1 MGSYNVKRRSFFTW
15 YVTHNGASLD
25 LSGHLGTP
33 FASSRRTAEY
43 YAEYFTRSDNY
54 QAEYGLLLTRR
65 PPYYALPESTAARD
79 SLALVASTIKAISS
93 DTVGLLMLAAWIAT
107 VCFLMIFA
115 VEVL

>member
-1 MGSYNVKRRSFFTW
+1 MDSYNVKRRAYSTW
-15 YVTHNGASLD
+15 YVTRNGALLD
-25 LSGHLGTP
+25 LSGYLGRP
-33 FASSRRTAEY
+33 YASSRRTAEFY
-43 YAEYFTRSDNY
+43 VGYFTRSDDY

-79 SLALVASTIKAISS
+79 SLELVASTIKAISS